1 MKARLRQFLFSTLT
15 LLALIAVSGALYIR
29 VAPMDVAEVHRTY
42 PGHGPGDWPM
52 PGGFEAVRAVG
63 GDPQAALARLDAII
77 LATPRTRA
85 LAGAV
90 AEGHVSYV
98 TRSAVWGFPD
108 TTNVWLEGALLHI
121 RGHLRFGGS
130 DLGVNRRRIEGWL
143 QALGQP

>member
-1 MKARLRQFLFSTLT
+1 MKARLRQFLTTTLT

-29 VAPMDVAEVHRTY
+29 VAPMDAEEFHRTY
-42 PGHGPGDWPM
+42 PGNAVGDWPM
-52 PGGFEAVRAVG
+52 AGGFEAVRAVE

-77 LATPRTRA
+77 RATPRTKP
-85 LAGAV
+85 LAGSV

-108 TTNVWLEGALLHI
+108 TTNVWLEGELLHI

-130 DLGVNRRRIEGWL
+130 DMGVNRARIEGWL
-143 QALGQP
+143 QALGQV